1 MLANCTPDEYAAAI
15 DAARRN
21 AIPGDVPAWL
31 DELKSCPVCHNAG
44 WACWYCEA
52 TRKPEPPPT
61 DSRCT
66 CDMSDT
72 PNAPR
77 SWCWTGCPNYEA
89 EAEPLPTIAS
99 TEAAQ

>member
-1 MLANCTPDEYAAAI
+1 MLANCTQEEYADAI
-15 DAARRN
+15 DAARS
-21 AIPGDVPAWL
+21 AGDVPAWL
-31 DELKSCPVCHNAG
+31 TEAQSCPVCHNSGEPCGYCG
-44 WACWYCEA
+44 WSRSEA
-52 TRKPEPPPT
+52 APT
-61 DSRCT
+61 QSRCI

-99 TEAAQ
+99 VVAQ